1 MSAFSVCI
9 PRIFNNIPNKKIVGT
24 FEKLNMGKVK
34 NMDIVWKTG
43 RDGSSY
49 KMAFVHFSAWNI
61 QNSAAR
67 HFREQVEDPNV
78 NAKLVYDDPWY
89 WLVLPNNSNTII
101 NSYKNRVENFI
112 PDNAINGVSE
122 WVQNKIA
129 ELEDELNCVYE
140 ELYQREYIPVKYRSE
155 CEWNQDIETG
165 SINDDYMGNM
175 SPMTIDELNCSTVNA
190 PTYNNTSY
198 TANVSPMT
206 IDELNC
212 STNDD
217 MSNDYSTYNENDELH
232 KAPKYARVY
241 PEDDALLSYPS
252 ESEDE
257 LYYNRMDYSNKHVIN
272 NTELALNEHKRWMTA
287 NYCGNN

>member
-9 PRIFNNIPNKKIVGT
+9 PRIFNNIHNKKIVGT

-43 RDGSSY
+43 SDGSSY
-49 KMAFVHFSAWNI
+49 KMAFVHFSAWNM

-67 HFREQVEDPNV
+67 HFREQVEDPDV

-89 WLVLPNNSNTII
+89 WLVLPNNSTTII
-101 NSYKNRVENFI
+101 NNHKNKV
-112 PDNAINGVSE
+112 DNAVIDTINGVSE

-129 ELEDELNCVYE
+129 ELEHELNCVYE

-165 SINDDYMGNM
+165 IIKDDYMGNM
-175 SPMTIDELNCSTVNA
+175 SPMTIDELNCSAVNA

-198 TANVSPMT
+198 SANVSPMT

-217 MSNDYSTYNENDELH
+217 ISNGYSTFNEDDELH
-232 KAPKYARVY
+232 KAPKCAKVY
-241 PEDDALLSYPS
+241 PEDSALLSYPS
-252 ESEDE
+252 EYEDE
-257 LYYNRMDYSNKHVIN
+257 LYYNKMDYYNKQIIN
-272 NTELALNEHKRWMTA
+272 NTETVPNEDKRWMTA

>member
-43 RDGSSY
+43 SDGSSY
-49 KMAFVHFSAWNI
+49 KMAFVHFSAWNM

-67 HFREQVEDPNV
+67 HFREQVEDPDV

-89 WLVLPNNSNTII
+89 WLVLPNNSTTII
-101 NSYKNRVENFI
+101 NNHKNKV
-112 PDNAINGVSE
+112 DNAVIDTINGVSE

-129 ELEDELNCVYE
+129 ELEHELNCVYE

-165 SINDDYMGNM
+165 IIKDDYMGNM

-198 TANVSPMT
+198 SANVSPMT

-217 MSNDYSTYNENDELH
+217 ISNGYSTFNEDDELH
-232 KAPKYARVY
+232 KAPKCAKVY
-241 PEDDALLSYPS
+241 PEDSALLSYPS
-252 ESEDE
+252 EYEDE
-257 LYYNRMDYSNKHVIN
+257 LYYNKMDYYNKQVIN
-272 NTELALNEHKRWMTA
+272 NTETVPNEDKRWMTA

>member
-43 RDGSSY
+43 SDGSSY
-49 KMAFVHFSAWNI
+49 KMAFVHFSAWNM

-67 HFREQVEDPNV
+67 HFREQVEDPDV

-89 WLVLPNNSNTII
+89 WLVLPNNSTTII
-101 NSYKNRVENFI
+101 NNHKNKV
-112 PDNAINGVSE
+112 DNAVIDTINGVSE

-129 ELEDELNCVYE
+129 ELEHELNCVYE

-165 SINDDYMGNM
+165 IIKDDYMGNM

-198 TANVSPMT
+198 SANVSPMT

-217 MSNDYSTYNENDELH
+217 ISNGYSTFNEDDELH
-232 KAPKYARVY
+232 KAPKCAKVY
-241 PEDDALLSYPS
+241 PEDSALLSYPS
-252 ESEDE
+252 EYEDE
-257 LYYNRMDYSNKHVIN
+257 LYYNKMDYYNKQVIN
-272 NTELALNEHKRWMTA
+272 NTETVPNEDKRWMTA
-287 NYCGNN
+287 NYRGNN

>member
-175 SPMTIDELNCSTVNA
+175 SPMTIDELNCSIVNA

-198 TANVSPMT
+198 SANVSPMT
-206 IDELNC
+206 IDELSYPFNYYH
-212 STNDD
+212 SLDNTTYDDNDNATNDD
-217 MSNDYSTYNENDELH
+217 VIIELH
-232 KAPKYARVY
+232 KPPSKYAKIY
-241 PEDDALLSYPS
+241 PEKDD
-252 ESEDE
+252 
-257 LYYNRMDYSNKHVIN
+257 LYYNKIDNNNKIVIN
-272 NTELALNEHKRWMTA
+272 NSEVALNEDKRWMTA

>member
-1 MSAFSVCI
+1 
-9 PRIFNNIPNKKIVGT
+9 
-24 FEKLNMGKVK
+24 MGKVK

-49 KMAFVHFSAWNI
+49 KMAFVHFSAWNM

-67 HFREQVEDPNV
+67 HFREQVEDPDV

-89 WLVLPNNSNTII
+89 WLVLPNNSTTII
-101 NSYKNRVENFI
+101 NNHKNKV
-112 PDNAINGVSE
+112 DNAVIDTINGVSE
-122 WVQNKIA
+122 WVQNKIS
-129 ELEDELNCVYE
+129 ELEHELNCVYE

-165 SINDDYMGNM
+165 IIKDDYMGNM
-175 SPMTIDELNCSTVNA
+175 SPMTIDELNCSAVNA

-198 TANVSPMT
+198 SANVSPMT

-217 MSNDYSTYNENDELH
+217 ISNGYSTFNEDDELH
-232 KAPKYARVY
+232 KAPKCAKVY
-241 PEDDALLSYPS
+241 PEDSALLSYPS
-252 ESEDE
+252 EYEDE
-257 LYYNRMDYSNKHVIN
+257 LYYNKMDYYNKQVIN
-272 NTELALNEHKRWMTA
+272 NTETVPNEDKRWMTA